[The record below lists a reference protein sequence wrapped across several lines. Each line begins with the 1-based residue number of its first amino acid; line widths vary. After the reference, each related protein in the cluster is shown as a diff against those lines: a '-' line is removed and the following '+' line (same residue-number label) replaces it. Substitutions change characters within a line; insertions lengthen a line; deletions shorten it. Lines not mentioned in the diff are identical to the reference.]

1 MCTHIDPSKSRES
14 PGLMLRKHHAHKRQ
28 KPFAPDDDDS
38 NISLADHAYRALE
51 EMIVTLR
58 LQPGA
63 ALSEQTLASQL
74 NMGRTPIREAL
85 RRLEREGLVLILPR
99 RGVLVSELNVHKQL
113 SLLEMRRETER
124 LLARLSAE
132 RASPEQRKEFANI
145 GSNLRQLTEDTDE
158 TLFSRWD
165 NRLTELEYEASQNEF
180 AAKSMALLHGL
191 SRRFWVKYHRRHASL
206 VDTAVL
212 HANLAEQ
219 ICRGNAKTA
228 AAASDKLLDY
238 IEKFTRNTIV

>member
-1 MCTHIDPSKSRES
+1 
-14 PGLMLRKHHAHKRQ
+14 MLRKRVVRQ
-28 KPFAPDDDDS
+28 QKKLVVPDGKNLDL
-38 NISLADHAYRALE
+38 SLADRAYRVLE
-51 EMIVTLR
+51 ELIITLQ

-63 ALSEQTLASQL
+63 ALSEQALASRL

-132 RASPEQRKEFANI
+132 RATPEQRKEFASI
-145 GSNLRQLTEDTDE
+145 GANLRQLTDADE
-158 TLFSRWD
+158 TIFSRWD
-165 NRLTELEYEASQNEF
+165 NRLTELEYEAAQNEF
-180 AAKSMALLHGL
+180 ASKSMALLHGL
-191 SRRFWVKYHRRHASL
+191 SRRFWMKYHNRHASL
-206 VDTAVL
+206 VETAAL

-219 ICRGNAKTA
+219 ICRGDAKSA
-228 AAASDKLLDY
+228 ATASDKLLDY
-238 IEKFTRNTIV
+238 IEEFTRNTVA

>member
-1 MCTHIDPSKSRES
+1 
-14 PGLMLRKHHAHKRQ
+14 MLRKRVVRQ
-28 KPFAPDDDDS
+28 QQKLVVPDGKNLDL
-38 NISLADHAYRALE
+38 SLADRAYRVLE
-51 EMIVTLR
+51 ELIVTLE

-63 ALSEQTLASQL
+63 ALSEQALANRL

-132 RASPEQRKEFANI
+132 RATPEQRKEFASI
-145 GSNLRQLTEDTDE
+145 GSNLRQLTDADE
-158 TLFSRWD
+158 TIFGRWD
-165 NRLTELEYEASQNEF
+165 NRLTELEYEAAQNEF
-180 AAKSMALLHGL
+180 ASKSMALLHGL
-191 SRRFWVKYHRRHASL
+191 SRRFWMKYHNRHASL
-206 VDTAVL
+206 VETAAL

-219 ICRGNAKTA
+219 ICSGDAKSA
-228 AAASDKLLDY
+228 AIASDKLLDY
-238 IEKFTRNTIV
+238 IEEFTRNTIA

>member
-1 MCTHIDPSKSRES
+1 MV
-14 PGLMLRKHHAHKRQ
+14 RKQHVRQHKELL
-28 KPFAPDDDDS
+28 AAAADDDDANVRLS
-38 NISLADHAYRALE
+38 DRAYRALE
-51 EMIVTLR
+51 EMIITLR

-63 ALSEQTLASQL
+63 ALSEQTLADQL
-74 NMGRTPIREAL
+74 SMGRTPIREAL

-132 RASPEQRKEFANI
+132 RATAEQRKEFASI
-145 GSNLRQLTEDTDE
+145 GANLRQLTEDTDE
-158 TLFSRWD
+158 TIFGRWD
-165 NRLTELEYEASQNEF
+165 NRLTELEYEAAQNEF
-180 AAKSMALLHGL
+180 ASKSMALLHGL
-191 SRRFWVKYHRRHASL
+191 SRRFWVKYHKKYASL

-219 ICRGNAKTA
+219 ICKGNPKSA
-228 AAASDKLLDY
+228 ADASDKLLDY
-238 IEKFTRNTIV
+238 IEAFTRKTII

>member
-1 MCTHIDPSKSRES
+1 
-14 PGLMLRKHHAHKRQ
+14 MLRKTDVRQRQ
-28 KPFAPDDDDS
+28 KPVAPENADANSD
-38 NISLADHAYRALE
+38 ISLAEHAYRTLE
-51 EMIVTLR
+51 ELIITLR

-63 ALSEQTLASQL
+63 ALSEQALASQL

-132 RASPEQRKEFANI
+132 RATPEQRMEFANI
-145 GSNLRQLTEDTDE
+145 GLSLRSFSDDDDE

-165 NRLTELEYEASQNEF
+165 SRLTELEYEASQNEF
-180 AAKSMALLHGL
+180 AAKSMALMHGL
-191 SRRFWVKYHRRHASL
+191 SRRFWVKYHNKHASL
-206 VDTAVL
+206 AETAAL

-219 ICRGNAKTA
+219 IARGDTSAA
-228 AAASDKLLDY
+228 AAASDELLDY
-238 IEKFTRNTIV
+238 IEEFTRNTVGLTP

>member
-1 MCTHIDPSKSRES
+1 
-14 PGLMLRKHHAHKRQ
+14 MLRKHHVQKRQ
-28 KPFAPDDDDS
+28 KPFAADEDDP

-74 NMGRTPIREAL
+74 GMGRTPIREAL

-132 RASPEQRKEFANI
+132 RASPEQRKEFAHI

-191 SRRFWVKYHRRHASL
+191 SRRFWIKYHRRHASL

-219 ICRGNAKTA
+219 ICRGNAKSA

-238 IEKFTRNTIV
+238 IEDFTRNTIV